1 MNEAQSHCTFL
12 QPRGCGNTL
21 NQYAE
26 LTMNTSKEALEIISR
41 SVVRMWQ
48 YDTHTHTVKS
58 IYCDILQ
65 HIDRPVFSVFT
76 RAIRLHVSCYL
87 ESKG

>member
-1 MNEAQSHCTFL
+1 MNEAQSHSTFL

-65 HIDRPVFSVFT
+65 HIGLCSPCLHERYVFMSLVT
-76 RAIRLHVSCYL
+76 L